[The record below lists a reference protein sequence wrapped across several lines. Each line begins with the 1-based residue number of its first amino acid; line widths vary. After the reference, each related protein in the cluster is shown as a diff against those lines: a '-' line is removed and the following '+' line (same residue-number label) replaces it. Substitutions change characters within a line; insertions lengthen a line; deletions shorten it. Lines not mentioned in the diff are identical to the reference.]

1 MKVLLQ
7 RVREASVLVNGQIV
21 GQIGRGIVLL
31 AGIDRGDTITDI
43 ESMAEKCL
51 YLRIFDDDEG
61 RMNRSV
67 LDVRGGILAI
77 SQFTLC
83 ADTRKGRRPNFI
95 DAALLEAALPLFNR
109 FIERLQE
116 SGLHVATGIF
126 GARMLVEIQN
136 DGPVTFILESKP
148 HK

>member
-7 RVREASVLVNGQIV
+7 RVKEASVMVDSQVV

-31 AGIDRGDTITDI
+31 VGIDRGDIITDI
-43 ESMAEKCL
+43 ESMTEKCL

-95 DAALLEAALPLFNR
+95 GAA
-109 FIERLQE
+109 
-116 SGLHVATGIF
+116 
-126 GARMLVEIQN
+126 
-136 DGPVTFILESKP
+136 
-148 HK
+148 

>member
-1 MKVLLQ
+1 MNALLQ
-7 RVREASVLVNGQIV
+7 RVKEASVVIDGQVV

-31 AGIDRGDTITDI
+31 AGIHRGDTPTDI
-43 ESMAEKCL
+43 DGMAEKCL

-95 DAALLEAALPLFNR
+95 DAALPEAALPLFNR

-116 SGLHVATGIF
+116 SGLPVATGIF
-126 GARMLVEIQN
+126 GARMLVDIQN